1 VEGKDLSVTL
11 RFALVLGVAVAGL
24 AGGTM
29 WWGARAD
36 DSQLNLDAVFRC
48 TATDA
53 AGKQT
58 CAEGREL
65 ILQSCTACPTFVRI
79 ARAQKTEAQWD
90 ATLSVHRLRTVNLS
104 DEQFA
109 RVRQYLVSHFNPEH
123 PQPAVPPELL
133 KLGNNLRSPA
143 AGPL

>member
-1 VEGKDLSVTL
+1 MTL
-11 RFALVLGVAVAGL
+11 RLALVLGVVAAGL

-36 DSQLNLDAVFRC
+36 DSRLNLDAVFRC

-65 ILQSCTACPTFVRI
+65 ILQSCTACHTFVPIVMQQFDGNGWQGLFDRH
-79 ARAQKTEAQWD
+79 RPRVPELSNEQV
-90 ATLSVHRLRTVNLS
+90 ATIQR
-104 DEQFA
+104 
-109 RVRQYLVSHFNPEH
+109 YLTQNFNPDT
-123 PQPAVPPELL
+123 PPPELPAELL
-133 KLGNNLRSPA
+133 KNWTSY
-143 AGPL
+143 